1 MLKGIINKNKIIAVS
16 GGFDPVHIW
25 HIRYLKAASE
35 LGKVLVMLNTDEWLT
50 RKKGKPFIPYRERK
64 EVLEAVR
71 YVHMFV
77 PVIDADDSV
86 AESILLY
93 KPDVFAMGGDRTIEN
108 ILVDEKKSCLRIGA
122 QLMVGVGGGTVQSSS
137 WLINAT
143 VKSPRTGNFENEK
156 NQ

>member
-1 MLKGIINKNKIIAVS
+1 MKGIIDKNRIIAVS
-16 GGFDPVHIW
+16 GGFDPVHIG

-50 RKKGKPFIPYRERK
+50 RKKGKPFMPFQERK

-71 YVHMFV
+71 YVHRVV

-93 KPDVFAMGGDRTIEN
+93 KPDVFAKGGDTKIEN
-108 ILVDEKKSCLRIGA
+108 IPVDEKEACLRIGA
-122 QLMVGVGGGTVQSSS
+122 QLMVGVGGGKVQSSS
-137 WLINAT
+137 WLINAV
-143 VKSPRTGNFENEK
+143 VKTPRTCNFENEK

>member
-1 MLKGIINKNKIIAVS
+1 MLKGIIDKNRIIAVS
-16 GGFDPVHIW
+16 GGFDPAHIW
-25 HIRYLKAASE
+25 HIRYLNAASE

-71 YVHMFV
+71 YVHMVV
-77 PVIDADDSV
+77 PVIDAD
-86 AESILLY
+86 AR
-93 KPDVFAMGGDRTIEN
+93 ADRIMEN
-108 ILVDEKKSCLRIGA
+108 IPVDEKKVCLRIGA
-122 QLMVGVGGGTVQSSS
+122 QLMVGVGGGAVQSSS

>member
-1 MLKGIINKNKIIAVS
+1 MLKGIIDKNRVIAVS
-16 GGFDPVHIW
+16 GGFDPVHIG

-50 RKKGKPFIPYRERK
+50 RKKGKPFMPYRERK
-64 EVLEAVR
+64 EVLEALR
-71 YVHMFV
+71 YVHRVV

-86 AESILLY
+86 AESILHY
-93 KPDVFAMGGDRTIEN
+93 KPDVFAKGGDRTIEN
-108 ILVDEKKSCLRIGA
+108 IPADEKEACLRIGA
-122 QLMVGVGGGTVQSSS
+122 QLMVGVGGGKVQSSS

-143 VKSPRTGNFENEK
+143 VKSPRTDNFENEK

>member
-1 MLKGIINKNKIIAVS
+1 MLKGIIDKNRVIAVS
-16 GGFDPVHIW
+16 GGFDPVHIG

-50 RKKGKPFIPYRERK
+50 RKKGKPFMPYRERK
-64 EVLEAVR
+64 EVLEALR
-71 YVHMFV
+71 YVHRVV

-93 KPDVFAMGGDRTIEN
+93 KPDVFAKGGDRTIEN
-108 ILVDEKKSCLRIGA
+108 IPVDEKEACLRIGA
-122 QLMVGVGGGTVQSSS
+122 QLMVGVGGGKVQSSS
-137 WLINAT
+137 WLINAV
-143 VKSPRTGNFENEK
+143 VKTPRTGNFENEK

>member
-1 MLKGIINKNKIIAVS
+1 LLKGIIDKNRVIAVS
-16 GGFDPVHIW
+16 GGFDPVHIG

-50 RKKGKPFIPYRERK
+50 RKKGKPFMLFQERK
-64 EVLEAVR
+64 EVLEALR
-71 YVHMFV
+71 YVHRVV

-93 KPDVFAMGGDRTIEN
+93 KPDVFAKGGDRTIEN
-108 ILVDEKKSCLRIGA
+108 IPVEEKEACLRIGA
-122 QLMVGVGGGTVQSSS
+122 QLIVGVGGGKVQSSS
-137 WLINAT
+137 WLINAV
-143 VKSPRTGNFENEK
+143 VKTPRTGNFENEK